1 VDAAIASTL
10 PFLKECIVLV
20 PQCPSP
26 PPSSPNLSE
35 KDHLSRST
43 PQVSTEPATA
53 HIFASLQIP
62 ARPKEKCS
70 AGTGPSEPTS
80 QECQRAQP
88 NPISP
93 TSTHREAPFQPGLF
107 LANLR
112 EASTLI
118 VTDVRSFLDNKEI
131 STTWKALVVG
141 GTSAAVIASAV
152 HSVSWGLGA
161 LGFVV
166 AKFGGILRE
175 NKHNN
180 ARGAIQGAIL
190 SGHFAGLGSDDMA
203 AGTGIWTVRMLLQ
216 SMIPES
222 RRILNATVATTGIG
236 ISCAVFCASPTF
248 TAEVALHNLPL
259 AGIIL
264 SGIAT
269 ALPNKLSRTSQA
281 IHLLCNSFML
291 PYHCAISGS
300 WFLAALSVVW
310 GHGNL
315 KNIFSTTPPEGNG
328 NAKGAEPID
337 RETSKAGT

>member
-1 VDAAIASTL
+1 MDAAIPSTL
-10 PFLKECIVLV
+10 PFLKECIVLA

-26 PPSSPNLSE
+26 PPSSPDFSE
-35 KDHLSRST
+35 KEPLSRSI

-53 HIFASLQIP
+53 PIFTSLRVP
-62 ARPKEKCS
+62 ARPNERGS
-70 AGTGPSEPTS
+70 SGTGERSEPIPQAS
-80 QECQRAQP
+80 QRTP
-88 NPISP
+88 PDPSSPIP
-93 TSTHREAPFQPGLF
+93 THRGAPFQPGLF

-112 EASTLI
+112 EASALI
-118 VTDVRSFLDNKEI
+118 VKDVRSFLDNKDI
-131 STTWKALVVG
+131 STTWKALVIG
-141 GTSAAVIASAV
+141 GTSAAVVASAA
-152 HSVSWGLGA
+152 HSIPWGLGA

-166 AKFGGILRE
+166 AKLGGILRE

-222 RRILNATVATTGIG
+222 RKILNATVATAGIG

-248 TAEVALHNLPL
+248 TAEAALHNLPL

-269 ALPNKLSRTSQA
+269 ALPNEWSRTSQA
-281 IHLLCNSFML
+281 IHLTCNSFML

-300 WFLAALSVVW
+300 WFLATLSVVW

-315 KNIFSTTPPEGNG
+315 RNILSTTPPEGNG
-328 NAKGAEPID
+328 KARGEERID
-337 RETSKAGT
+337 RET